1 MVEYAHLDAQAKVGQ
16 GVCSLTDDSSSNLAL
31 NTGGTSA
38 LGNKSGIDPTG
49 TNGKCSVSYRGE
61 ENLWG
66 NIWTWLDGIN
76 IECKDIQN
84 AYVNPDNLTMAD
96 DTKEN
101 YQNTGFTMAKAGGW
115 VSKFGYDEAHPYL
128 FLPTECKGA
137 SNFVGAYHWENHSY
151 NGFIV
156 ALLGGIWTNGGHCSP
171 FFLRV
176 NNASGDRYRSIGG
189 RLLYVP
195 QADKP
200 KYLYKVTAA

>member
-1 MVEYAHLDAQAKVGQ
+1 MAI
-16 GVCSLTDDSSSNLAL
+16 

-49 TNGKCSVSYRGE
+49 TNGKCCVSYRGE

-76 IECKDIQN
+76 IECKNIQN

-101 YQNTGFTMAKAGGW
+101 YQNTGFTMAKAGGY

-128 FLPTECKGA
+128 FLPSETKGS
-137 SNFVGAYHWENHSY
+137 SNFVGAYHWCNAAY
-151 NGFIV
+151 DGFMV
-156 ALLGGIWTNGGHCSP
+156 ARLGGRWSSGGGCSP
-171 FFLRV
+171 FCLGV
-176 NNASGDRYRSIGG
+176 DSASGGRGRNFGG

-200 KYLYKVTAA
+200 KYLYKVMAA